1 MFIILALLIAS
12 FTFYNFNNKIK
23 EEFFNF
29 KRHIKPHLVK
39 LNKRY
44 EKNGTC
50 SVSETESPN
59 SYYEINKNM
68 SEISNNAMKKYSNG
82 KYILQPTY
90 DEIMENELRYIDKG
104 MVNSPGPGMVNSP
117 GPGMVNSPG
126 PGMVNSPGHGIVNS
140 PGPGMVNSPG
150 HGIVNSPGPGMVN
163 SSGHGMVNSP
173 NNKLNYVN
181 IVQENFDH
189 KKNPTIKYYSQPEM
203 TENYVNIV
211 KENFDNIPD
220 DVTDVIPNVSS
231 AKIQRNDINPFNYNE
246 DNTSKQKCDL
256 SKFISNTSS
265 TLPISTMENISEI
278 ENDEEEEEGVEKEMY
293 NAVRYVFSNSNSR
306 TKSQG
311 CPFRGDLYI
320 APVQQIS
327 KSHYGVSDLQQ
338 GALSTMG
345 GFNNNNDSIVNHA
358 RYNSLIGSNHHGGE
372 ILTNDDLKNIGA
384 FTDIKLLN

>member
-1 MFIILALLIAS
+1 MLCSKTMFIILALLIAS

-39 LNKRY
+39 LNRRY

-90 DEIMENELRYIDKG
+90 DEIIENELRYIDKG

-126 PGMVNSPGHGIVNS
+126 PGMVN
-140 PGPGMVNSPG
+140 
-150 HGIVNSPGPGMVN
+150 
-163 SSGHGMVNSP
+163 
-173 NNKLNYVN
+173 
-181 IVQENFDH
+181 IVQENFKH
-189 KKNPTIKYYSQPEM
+189 KNHEYKKKFPTIKYYSQPEM

-211 KENFDNIPD
+211 KENFDNIPG

-231 AKIQRNDINPFNYNE
+231 TKIQRNDINPFNYNE
-246 DNTSKQKCDL
+246 DNTNKQKCDL

-278 ENDEEEEEGVEKEMY
+278 ENDEEEEGVEKEMY

-358 RYNSLIGSNHHGGE
+358 RYNSLIGSNLHGGE